1 MFRSIESIKKAIR
14 EHEWSIEKLE
24 EARSR
29 EEVGQKRKSLLS
41 FLTRQIKKKT
51 KKKPRTKDRHL
62 IQADR
67 HASKADRHA
76 SKADRHVSK
85 ADRHASKADRHASKA
100 DRHASK
106 ADRHASKA
114 DRHKETKNRCNRR
127 AWINRKAFPAGIDN
141 TCMRD
146 FWWQHREVSAAH
158 SCMCMAHE
166 ASSSQHWN
174 EKDIKDRC
182 VPMNDKETAEIV
194 NTFHKK
200 MESCLDSHVCGVC
213 GVVGLE
219 GKGLLVP
226 IEKLMCHA
234 VDKDSSECAW
244 SAIEVR
250 VTFISKKYIRILK
263 KNKYGSKFCRTL
275 KIHITDN
282 IECKI
287 VTCVLH
293 RIRSEIEK

>member
-1 MFRSIESIKKAIR
+1 MESIMFYNVGSIKKTIR
-14 EHEWSIEKLE
+14 EHEWSIQALQD
-24 EARSR
+24 ALRR
-29 EEVGQKRKSLLS
+29 EEVGQKRKTLLS
-41 FLTRQIKKKT
+41 FLTTQIKKKT
-51 KKKPRTKDRHL
+51 KKPNRTKDRHL
-62 IQADR
+62 SKADRHASKTDR

-76 SKADRHVSK
+76 SKADRHASNEDRHASNVDRHASK
-85 ADRHASKADRHASKA
+85 ADRRASKADRHASKA

-114 DRHKETKNRCNRR
+114 DRHNETKNRCNRR
-127 AWINRKAFPAGIDN
+127 AWINRKASPAGTDN

-166 ASSSQHWN
+166 ASSSQHWI

-182 VPMNDKETAEIV
+182 VPMTDKETAEIV

-213 GVVGLE
+213 GAVGLE
-219 GKGLLVP
+219 GKGSLVP

-250 VTFISKKYIRILK
+250 VY
-263 KNKYGSKFCRTL
+263 
-275 KIHITDN
+275 
-282 IECKI
+282 
-287 VTCVLH
+287 
-293 RIRSEIEK
+293 